1 MKFLPISEARGI
13 IGDVADAAES
23 TVLTRN
29 GQPLAVVMPVAEY
42 RALRALARLASDP
55 DAAARVAEV
64 HERASYGKVDG
75 YADVSVADAEHAG
88 TLRAR

>member
-1 MKFLPISEARGI
+1 MKFIPISEARSTI
-13 IGDVADAAES
+13 TEVAES
-23 TVLTRN
+23 ADTTVVTRN

-42 RALRALARLASDP
+42 RALRALAALAANP

-64 HERASYGKVDG
+64 HERVSRGQIDYE
-75 YADVSVADAEHAG
+75 DVSVAGAQHAG